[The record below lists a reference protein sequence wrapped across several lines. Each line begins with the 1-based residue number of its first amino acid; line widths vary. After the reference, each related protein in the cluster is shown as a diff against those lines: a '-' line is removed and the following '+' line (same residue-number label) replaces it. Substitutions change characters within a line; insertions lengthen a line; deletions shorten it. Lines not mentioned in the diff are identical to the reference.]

1 MIGLILGIA
10 ALTAFITVV
19 VKLTLM
25 AMNWFKNKIKE
36 KLRKR
41 NAQKVAAV
49 DLEEIINSTDNQ
61 ISLDAFEKIADEGAT
76 HLFAAVDNE
85 GNVMDVE
92 AVGAKEVD
100 EDVKSLINRTRE
112 GVVVVSA
119 WKVSIKINNRW

>member
-119 WKVSIKINNRW
+119 

>member
-1 MIGLILGIA
+1 MKGIIEMVGLLLGIA
-10 ALTAFITVV
+10 ALTAFITVI

-25 AMNWFKNKIKE
+25 AMSWLKNKIKE

-61 ISLDAFEKIADEGAT
+61 MSMEAFEKVADEGAT
-76 HLFAAVDNE
+76 HLFATVDND

-92 AVGAKEVD
+92 AVEAEEVD
-100 EDVKSLINRTRE
+100 RSVENLINRTGE
-112 GVVVVSA
+112 GIVVVSA
-119 WKVSIKINNRW
+119 